1 MLQLNLFKGE
11 PLQISKSYG
20 KFCIAKVK
28 ITTENIKWL
37 NSFPGFKKWK
47 GRDLLFD
54 PTGANIQ
61 HIKKFCP
68 EAVWDSTASY
78 ILDNYLQTLKE
89 AENNLAN
96 KKNFQLPHNDDFKF
110 KTKPFDHQRKAFYLS
125 RDKKNFALLMEQGTG
140 KTKVIIDNSAYLYA
154 NNKINFL
161 VVIAPNGVHRN
172 WINNELPLHLPDWCP
187 RESFYYTSGM
197 GKKDQAKFE
206 SVMYAKNCLKV
217 LSFNVESF
225 ISKKAVDYMQ
235 KILLANDV
243 MLVVDESSRIK
254 RPSAKRTKII
264 TKFSKYAKYKRIMT
278 GTPVTKGAE
287 DVYSQFKFLDPN
299 ILGYD
304 SFYSFKA
311 RYCVMGGYESKQIV
325 SYQNINELTQSI
337 QGHSFRILK
346 KDCLDLPDKI
356 YQRYPIQLT
365 TKQKQIYNSLKKE
378 FITELQG
385 ETLSAPE
392 TITRILRLQQITC
405 NWFATENGT
414 VEIEKENPRITA
426 LKDILSQIQ
435 SKVIIWARFKADIR
449 AIEKLLGNKAVSYY
463 GDINNND
470 REENI
475 RLFQNDPKIKY
486 FIGQP
491 QSGGIG
497 LNLTAAEYAIYYSNS
512 FDLEIRLQSED
523 RCHRIG
529 TKSNVTYI
537 DIETV
542 KTIDSKIIKALR
554 SKKHLANII
563 NEDPVSLF
571 LEKNDE

>member
-1 MLQLNLFKGE
+1 
-11 PLQISKSYG
+11 
-20 KFCIAKVK
+20 
-28 ITTENIKWL
+28 
-37 NSFPGFKKWK
+37 
-47 GRDLLFD
+47 
-54 PTGANIQ
+54 
-61 HIKKFCP
+61 
-68 EAVWDSTASY
+68 
-78 ILDNYLQTLKE
+78 
-89 AENNLAN
+89 
-96 KKNFQLPHNDDFKF
+96 
-110 KTKPFDHQRKAFYLS
+110 
-125 RDKKNFALLMEQGTG
+125 MEQGTG

>member
-1 MLQLNLFKGE
+1 M
-11 PLQISKSYG
+11 S
-20 KFCIAKVK
+20 
-28 ITTENIKWL
+28 
-37 NSFPGFKKWK
+37 
-47 GRDLLFD
+47 
-54 PTGANIQ
+54 
-61 HIKKFCP
+61 
-68 EAVWDSTASY
+68 
-78 ILDNYLQTLKE
+78 
-89 AENNLAN
+89 
-96 KKNFQLPHNDDFKF
+96 
-110 KTKPFDHQRKAFYLS
+110 
-125 RDKKNFALLMEQGTG
+125 
-140 KTKVIIDNSAYLYA
+140 
-154 NNKINFL
+154 
-161 VVIAPNGVHRN
+161 
-172 WINNELPLHLPDWCP
+172 
-187 RESFYYTSGM
+187 
-197 GKKDQAKFE
+197 
-206 SVMYAKNCLKV
+206 
-217 LSFNVESF
+217 
-225 ISKKAVDYMQ
+225 
-235 KILLANDV
+235 
-243 MLVVDESSRIK
+243 
-254 RPSAKRTKII
+254 
-264 TKFSKYAKYKRIMT
+264 
-278 GTPVTKGAE
+278 
-287 DVYSQFKFLDPN
+287 
-299 ILGYD
+299 
-304 SFYSFKA
+304 
-311 RYCVMGGYESKQIV
+311 
-325 SYQNINELTQSI
+325 
-337 QGHSFRILK
+337 
-346 KDCLDLPDKI
+346 
-356 YQRYPIQLT
+356 
-365 TKQKQIYNSLKKE
+365 